1 MGAMELA
8 AGQVHS
14 DGGGLPQLVVVPAG
28 RFLLGSPEAEP
39 GHEDCESPQREIAIA
54 RPFALGRTAVTFA
67 EWDAYA
73 VETGDVSPADEG
85 WGRDDRP
92 VVNVSWHDAQRYV
105 AWLRKCTGQAYR
117 LPSEAEWE
125 YAARAGTTTA
135 YHWGDMIGTG
145 NANCVGSGCGFG
157 GRATMPVARFAPNA
171 FGLYDMLGNVWE
183 WVEDCWNEFHIRRPL
198 DGTPWRTG
206 DCERRVLR
214 GGSWCDPPRLIRT
227 AARNR
232 NAAEFRCND
241 YGFRVARDL

>member
-1 MGAMELA
+1 MGQVPCRHAGRRPDRAGAARRERGRMGAMELA

-105 AWLRKCTGQAYR
+105 
-117 LPSEAEWE
+117 
-125 YAARAGTTTA
+125 
-135 YHWGDMIGTG
+135 
-145 NANCVGSGCGFG
+145 
-157 GRATMPVARFAPNA
+157 
-171 FGLYDMLGNVWE
+171 
-183 WVEDCWNEFHIRRPL
+183 
-198 DGTPWRTG
+198 
-206 DCERRVLR
+206 
-214 GGSWCDPPRLIRT
+214 
-227 AARNR
+227 
-232 NAAEFRCND
+232 
-241 YGFRVARDL
+241 